1 MPSERPR
8 LGGRFG
14 RTAGVLIAALLVV
27 TAGLTV
33 ANAVQGPRLRSA
45 DVNTQALVSK
55 VGQRLVL
62 RLNQP
67 VVEIPENGLTVV
79 PETPFSV
86 TTDGAALTLRFTS
99 VLPYATTFLVS
110 GPVVSAATGA
120 SATVAY
126 TFQTPPPEAYLLQ
139 RAGPSAPPDAPD
151 SVVRTVLG
159 SSAASVVH
167 SEPGIQEYAVAGPRL
182 AVVTVTSEGNR
193 RLTVRDLAGTEPA
206 RTIAD
211 GAIISQLHSSGPS
224 GVLGFVRTTPGGS
237 GGPNPS
243 QLQVWDP
250 TSDAEPTA
258 VLGLDGQPL
267 APQVWTF
274 VPGTN
279 SIVAQIPDGTC
290 FLVDPFGGTP
300 IQPLGSHLTLE
311 GFVPGTTTLVVADL
325 DRYIALDLSTGR
337 SSEVDEVTRPET
349 DDLTRLVPLAGGN
362 RFLALLTSF
371 DGQDIS
377 YAISEVPDRER
388 PPRYVAEP
396 VGTSIQKVCLSANG
410 DLLAIERIPKDAVL
424 DRNDVV
430 PGYSGTTTVFLDTG
444 TGQVEQSVAGSAVSW
459 CP

>member
-1 MPSERPR
+1 M
-8 LGGRFG
+8 
-14 RTAGVLIAALLVV
+14 IAALLVV
-27 TAGLTV
+27 AAGLTV

-45 DVNTQALVSK
+45 DVNGQALVSK

-67 VVEIPENGLTVV
+67 VVAVPTDGLTVV

-86 TTDGAALTLRFTS
+86 TTNGVALTLRFNS
-99 VLPYATTFLVS
+99 VLPYATTFTVS
-110 GPVVSAATGA
+110 GPLVSSATGA
-120 SATVAY
+120 SATLSY
-126 TFQTPPPEAYLLQ
+126 SFQTPPAEAYLLQ
-139 RAGPSAPPDAPD
+139 RAGAAAPPDAPD

-159 SSAASVVH
+159 SSAATVVH
-167 SEPGIQEYAVAGPRL
+167 AEPGIQEYAVAGPRL
-182 AVVTVTSEGNR
+182 AVVTVATEGNR
-193 RLTVRDLAGTEPA
+193 RLTIRDLAGTEPA

-211 GAIISQLHSSGPS
+211 GAIITQLHSSGPS
-224 GVLGFVRTTPGGS
+224 GVLGFVRTAQGGS

-250 TSDAEPTA
+250 TSDAEPTTI
-258 VLGLDGQPL
+258 LGLDGQPL

-325 DRYIALDLSTGR
+325 DRYRSLDLSTGR
-337 SSEVDEVTRPET
+337 SSEVGGATRPET
-349 DDLTRLVPLAGGN
+349 DDLTRLVPLAGGD
-362 RFLALLTSF
+362 RFLGLLTSF
-371 DGQDIS
+371 NGQDIS
-377 YAISEVPDRER
+377 YGISDLAGPER
-388 PPRYVAEP
+388 RPLYVAEP

-430 PGYSGTTTVFLDTG
+430 PGYSGTTTVFLDIRTG
-444 TGQVEQSVAGSAVSW
+444 EVKQSVAGAAVSW